1 MSTTQSELQAP
12 FDAAAVKARVT
23 TGVSNENKKKIYALF
38 KQATEG
44 PLGDDR
50 PRPGFLDI
58 TGRAK
63 YDSWKSLGDM
73 SKEQAMKE
81 YIALVESL

>member
-1 MSTTQSELQAP
+1 MTTVQELQAP
-12 FDAAAVKARVT
+12 FDAAAEKARIT
-23 TGVSNENKKKIYALF
+23 TVASNETKKQIYSLF

-44 PLGDDR
+44 PLPDDR
-50 PRPGFLDI
+50 PRPGFLDL

-63 YDSWKSLGDM
+63 YDAWKSLGDM
-73 SKEQAMKE
+73 SKEEAMKQ

>member
-1 MSTTQSELQAP
+1 MTSVNDLQAP
-12 FDAAAVKARVT
+12 FEAAAEKARTT
-23 TGVSNENKKKIYALF
+23 TGVSNETKKKIYGLF

-44 PLGDDR
+44 PLGNDR

-63 YDSWKSLGDM
+63 YDSWKALGDM
-73 SKEQAMKE
+73 PKEEAMKQ
-81 YIALVESL
+81 YIALVGSL